1 MESRESFKGQ
11 TKVSKNQNPQE
22 KEEFRIAF
30 GFPLGPRLGFGLTFS
45 QLWTSNSEDNWSHR
59 GKHHKFV
66 KIRVES
72 RIQYLVKSKAIVAIG
87 YAGATIF
94 SRALGRSPPFAL
106 RRLECFLLALLE
118 PPATH
123 SRQFKAQQKR
133 KKKAVCMDAWHEH
146 PLSSQDLLR
155 SQKDASY
162 QTWCNSCDAV

>member
-11 TKVSKNQNPQE
+11 RKVSKNKNPQE

-72 RIQYLVKSKAIVAIG
+72 RIQYLIKSKAIVAIG

-118 PPATH
+118 PHATR
-123 SRQFKAQQKR
+123 SR
-133 KKKAVCMDAWHEH
+133 
-146 PLSSQDLLR
+146 
-155 SQKDASY
+155 
-162 QTWCNSCDAV
+162 